1 MTNHVLQVKRAFQD
15 ACGLSAITDAD
26 SGQQQTMLDALN
38 AAIQSIATFA
48 PLAWY
53 GTEEFGAYL
62 RAPQSISLTGLAAG
76 AKTAVWADIGTNTWA
91 YGCALRIGGDPTINR
106 FRRTST
112 SYELLHPY
120 TGAGSTANATIYND
134 VVEMPTDFLKLKGD
148 LTLIG
153 VCPIPVVATNDQLGP
168 NKEDGSP
175 QFIGQ
180 PTLARLVSR
189 YNSGKARVPYLK
201 FNALP
206 STAQRIALE
215 YHSRPADVEAW
226 ADERYDLVPSQ
237 YVQSILIPIALAK
250 LAELSTIVSESRL
263 PSLQAGGQNA
273 FQLLDSISD
282 AENGNSRGVISTGQ
296 W

>member
-38 AAIQSIATFA
+38 SAIQTIASFA
-48 PLAWY
+48 PLSWY
-53 GTEEFGAYL
+53 GTEEFGGYL

-76 AKTAVWADIGTNTWA
+76 TKTVVWADVGSNTWA
-91 YGCALRIGGDPTINR
+91 YGCALRIGGDSTINR
-106 FRRTST
+106 LRRTST
-112 SYELLHPY
+112 GYELLLPF
-120 TGAGSTANATIYND
+120 TGSGTTASTTLYND
-134 VVEMPTDFLKLKGD
+134 VIEMPSDFLKLKGD

-153 VCPIPVVATNDQLGP
+153 VCSIPVVATNDQLGP

-189 YNSGKARVPYLK
+189 YNSGKARVPHLK

-206 STAQRIALE
+206 STSMRVACE
-215 YHSRPADVEAW
+215 YHSRPADVAAW
-226 ADERYDLVPSQ
+226 SDERYDLTPVQ
-237 YVQSILIPIALAK
+237 YVQSILIPISLAK

-263 PSLQAGGQNA
+263 PSLQAGAQSA
-273 FQLLDSISD
+273 FALLDSVAD
-282 AENGNSRGVISTGQ
+282 AENGNSRGIISTGQ